1 MSDIPNGRM
10 RNINSGFTRVFLVRT
25 LLILIVSAGIAA
37 RASAQDQ
44 RAYDALFNYET
55 SAPLEKA
62 SQGPDETWAL
72 WYGQP
77 AERWLEALPVG
88 NGRMGAMVF
97 GGVDRE
103 RIQFNED
110 SLWTGSPQDYQHPGA
125 AAHLPQ
131 IRQLLLE
138 GKQGEAQRLAS
149 EHFMSVPLRQSA
161 YQPFGDLELILDGEG
176 PITNYRRWLSL
187 DSATSHVEYERN
199 GVMYRRRVFVSY
211 PDQIIVVRM
220 EADAPGLVN
229 LTANLLSPHANCEV
243 EAIAPDMSAIRGAVG
258 TTAKNGEENAV
269 RFEAR
274 IKIVHDGGEATVK
287 DDGVSIR
294 NASSATFILTGFS
307 NQINY
312 RDVSGDPA
320 QRCVDVFEKLGDRTF
335 DELYARHLADFQP
348 LFRRVDIEL
357 GEDHVTR
364 RKETDQ
370 RIRDHAVSDDP
381 QLAALTFQYGRYLLL
396 SCSRPGSNP
405 ANLQGVWNEKLSPP
419 WEGKYTVNINTEM
432 NYWPAELC
440 NLSECHEPM
449 FQMIRDCA
457 EAGSE
462 TAETFYD
469 ARGWVLHHNT
479 DGWRGTAPI
488 NASNHG
494 IWPTGG
500 AWCCQHLWFRYQ
512 FTQDEKF
519 LRETAYPLMK
529 DAALFFVDSLMEDPR
544 SPDRWLISGPSNSPE
559 QGGLVLGPTMDH
571 QIIRSL
577 FGWCVEASEILD
589 VDADLRETLTVMRAR
604 IAPNQIGR
612 HGQLQEWLE
621 DVDNPKNQH
630 RHVSHLWGVYP
641 GDDITHDTTPDF
653 WNAARQSL
661 LFRGDAAT
669 GWSLGWKTNLWARF
683 LDGDHA
689 HLVLSNLLTEQR
701 MAPNMFDLHPP
712 FQIDGNFGATA
723 GIAEMLL
730 QSHERDAS
738 GDYVLNLLPALPTA
752 WPSGSIQGL
761 RARGGFEVDLDWNEG
776 RLTTAVIRSLAGKRC
791 NVRYG
796 DRIEEMTPAI
806 GETVRIEF

>member
-1 MSDIPNGRM
+1 MSYVLKGR
-10 RNINSGFTRVFLVRT
+10 TRRSNDEFVLTPLSLMLLFLLAVALT
-25 LLILIVSAGIAA
+25 ALQAD
-37 RASAQDQ
+37 AQDQ
-44 RAYDALFNYET
+44 RSYDARFDYET
-55 SAPLEKA
+55 SAQLERA
-62 SQGPDETWAL
+62 EQGPDETWAL
-72 WYGQP
+72 WYGRP
-77 AERWLEALPVG
+77 AERWVEALPIG

-97 GGVDRE
+97 GGVKRE

-110 SLWTGSPQDYQHPGA
+110 SLWTGSPQNYQHPGA
-125 AAHLPQ
+125 AEYLPL
-131 IRQLLLE
+131 IRQLLLD
-138 GKQGEAQRLAS
+138 GKQREAQELAT

-161 YQPFGDLELILDGEG
+161 YQPFGDIELNVDGDG
-176 PITNYRRWLSL
+176 TIKNYRRWLSL
-187 DSATSHVEYERN
+187 DSATSHVEYEQN
-199 GVMYRRRVFVSY
+199 GVMYRRQVFASY
-211 PDQIIVVRM
+211 PDQVIVIHM

-229 LTANLLSPHANCEV
+229 LTANLLSPHADCEV
-243 EAIAPDMSAIRGAVG
+243 EAIAPDLLAIRGEVG
-258 TTAKNGEENAV
+258 TNAKNGEKNAV

-274 IKIVHDGGEATVK
+274 MKILHNGGEATVK

-294 NASSATFILTGFS
+294 NASSATFLLTGFS

-320 QRCVDVFEKLGDRTF
+320 QRCADLFERLGDQTF
-335 DELYARHLADFQP
+335 SELHARHLADFQA
-348 LFRRVDIEL
+348 LFRRVDIQL
-357 GEDHVTR
+357 GDNEVAR

-370 RIRDHAVSDDP
+370 RIRNHDVSDDP

-396 SCSRPGSNP
+396 SCSRPGAYP
-405 ANLQGVWNEKLSPP
+405 ANLQGLWNDQLSPP
-419 WEGKYTVNINTEM
+419 WECKYTVNINTEM

-440 NLSECHEPM
+440 NLSECHEPL

-512 FTQDEKF
+512 FTQDEEF
-519 LRETAYPLMK
+519 LRETAYPLMR
-529 DAALFFVDSLMEDPR
+529 DAALFFVDTLMEDPR
-544 SPDRWLISGPSNSPE
+544 TPERWLISGPSNSPE

-577 FGWCVEASEILD
+577 FEWCIEASEVLE
-589 VDADLRETLTVMRAR
+589 VDADLRETLTTMRAR

-621 DVDNPKNQH
+621 DVDNPQNRH
-630 RHVSHLWGVYP
+630 RHVSHLWGVHP

-683 LDGDHA
+683 RDGDHA

-738 GDYVLNLLPALPTA
+738 GDYILDLLPALPSA
-752 WPSGSIQGL
+752 WERGFVRGL
-761 RARGGFEVDLDWNEG
+761 RARGGFEVDLDWHEG

-791 NVRYG
+791 SIRYG
-796 DRIEEMTPAI
+796 DRLEEMTPAI
-806 GETVRIEF
+806 GEVVRLEF